1 MNKGKKLKGYII
13 LKKMNK
19 YTPMETSLPTVTSY
33 SFHGPM
39 TQDMA
44 DYVNY
49 KLQKLLISTRANIL
63 QFDMDIYGRFIGRM
77 NNEALIIHEEDFLV
91 VILEAMKVCQIAKYF
106 LRCHGCSFCIIPTFP
121 FTSSAKELGY
131 TLRFQYSA
139 QAENAMMNDDCHSKL
154 VFILQS
160 I

>member
-1 MNKGKKLKGYII
+1 MVGMQILSINNMNVDGLTSGQAVQILKDCIGQILVVADNPIQATVVASSSLPMVPVLPPVSKENKLKYMI
-13 LKKMNK
+13 LKKMNN

-49 KLQKLLISTRANIL
+49 KLQKLLISPRANIL

-91 VILEAMKVCQIAKYF
+91 VILEAMKVYQ
-106 LRCHGCSFCIIPTFP
+106 
-121 FTSSAKELGY
+121 
-131 TLRFQYSA
+131 
-139 QAENAMMNDDCHSKL
+139 
-154 VFILQS
+154 
-160 I
+160 